1 MKATYIISTYHK
13 PGLLFRVHGSLA
25 QKVHMST
32 FPVGLGKGPIGTIF
46 SLSTIT
52 WISAKLGTIIL
63 LFFSSQS
70 FLDRN
75 IFIQAT
81 APENTTALQ
90 LHIFDQYVSLSR
102 KFYHAP
108 VFYRRISWTKQI
120 DIHVEYVI
128 HRCMVGALG
137 LCGLCIIKLM
147 VYIRCTRPL
156 ALIWNQFFFSLIIC
170 AGGHG

>member
-32 FPVGLGKGPIGTIF
+32 FPVGLGKGLIGTIF

-108 VFYRRISWTKQI
+108 VFYHQISWTKQI
-120 DIHVEYVI
+120 YKSKCHTPVHGRSSRFKWSMYYQINGVRTVYP
-128 HRCMVGALG
+128 AFG
-137 LCGLCIIKLM
+137 LDLKS
-147 VYIRCTRPL
+147 V
-156 ALIWNQFFFSLIIC
+156 FFFP
-170 AGGHG
+170 